1 MQGMPRLRFHMP
13 VAPVTVRVVLAVAI
27 AAGMTIA
34 VPRASA
40 EQANE
45 LAHVRGEVS
54 YAVPAASASTRPLAG
69 SIGLSDDARAITGF
83 RAAARLTLPDSS
95 VVEIGDKTDVRLGA
109 FHDAAAQ
116 HTIAL
121 SRGALR
127 FTIRHPA
134 GAASNYVFKTPTTQ
148 LAVRGTLA
156 YLVSGPRGDQI
167 YCVDCAPGDVVVSA
181 ANETYSVQSG
191 QTLNVRT
198 IGRRAFDAAIVANAS
213 VNNPAI
219 DQFLRGFSPFGRPA
233 SEGTDPTGS
242 DSGR

>member
-1 MQGMPRLRFHMP
+1 MAAHRA
-13 VAPVTVRVVLAVAI
+13 APAVI
-27 AAGMTIA
+27 AALVLLA
-34 VPRASA
+34 APRAYAGST
-40 EQANE
+40 NE
-45 LAHVRGEVS
+45 LAHVRGDVS
-54 YAVPAASASTRPLAG
+54 YAVPAASATTRPLVG
-69 SIGLSDDARAITGF
+69 RIDLTDDARAITGF

-95 VVEIGDKTDVRLGA
+95 VVEIGDKTDVRLDA
-109 FHDAAAQ
+109 FRDAAAR

-121 SRGALR
+121 GRGALR

-134 GAASNYVFKTPTTQ
+134 GAASNYVFKTPTSQ

-156 YLVSGPRGDQI
+156 YLVSGPNGDQI
-167 YCVDCAPGDVVVSA
+167 YCVDCAPGDVAVSA
-181 ANETYSVQSG
+181 ANETYAVQSG
-191 QTLNVRT
+191 QTLNVRR
-198 IGRRAFDAAIVANAS
+198 IGGRAFDAAIVPNVT

>member
-1 MQGMPRLRFHMP
+1 MRGFAR
-13 VAPVTVRVVLAVAI
+13 AGAVLATI
-27 AAGMTIA
+27 AAALAI
-34 VPRASA
+34 PCASA
-40 EQANE
+40 EPANQ
-45 LAHVRGEVS
+45 LAHVRGDVT

-69 SIGLSDDARAITGF
+69 RIDLGDDARAITGF

-109 FHDAAAQ
+109 FHDAASQ

-134 GAASNYVFKTPTTQ
+134 GAASSYVFKTPTTQ

-156 YLVSGPRGDQI
+156 YLVSGPSGDQI
-167 YCVDCAPGDVVVSA
+167 YCVDCAPGDVAV
-181 ANETYSVQSG
+181 NTGLETYRVESG
-191 QTLNVRT
+191 QTLNVRRV
-198 IGRRAFDAAIVANAS
+198 GGRAFDAAIVANAS

>member
-1 MQGMPRLRFHMP
+1 M
-13 VAPVTVRVVLAVAI
+13 LAVIAVSMAI
-27 AAGMTIA
+27 L

-40 EQANE
+40 DQANE
-45 LAHVRGEVS
+45 LARVRGEVS

-83 RAAARLTLPDSS
+83 HAAARVTLPDSS
-95 VVEIGDKTDVRLGA
+95 VVEIGDKTDVRLDA
-109 FHDAAAQ
+109 FRDAAAR
-116 HTIAL
+116 HTIVL
-121 SRGALR
+121 NRGALR

-134 GAASNYVFKTPTTQ
+134 GAQSNYVFKTVTTQ

-156 YLVSGPRGDQI
+156 YLVSGPNGDQI
-167 YCVDCAPGDVVVSA
+167 YCVDCAPGDVA
-181 ANETYSVQSG
+181 ATAAGETYRVESG
-191 QTLNVRT
+191 QTLNVRR
-198 IGRRAFDAAIVANAS
+198 IGGRAFDAAIVANPT

-219 DQFLRGFSPFGRPA
+219 DQFLHGFSPFGRPS

>member
-1 MQGMPRLRFHMP
+1 MP
-13 VAPVTVRVVLAVAI
+13 VAAVMVAVTLA
-27 AAGMTIA
+27 AAAALTI
-34 VPRASA
+34 PRASA
-40 EQANE
+40 GQANE
-45 LAHVRGEVS
+45 LARVRGDVS
-54 YAVPAASASTRPLAG
+54 YAVPAASASARPLAA
-69 SIGLSDDARAITGF
+69 SISLSDDARAITGF

-109 FHDAAAQ
+109 FHDAASQ

-134 GAASNYVFKTPTTQ
+134 GAASSYVFKTPTTQ

-181 ANETYSVQSG
+181 ANETYRVESG

-198 IGRRAFDAAIVANAS
+198 IGGRAFDAAIAPNAN

-219 DQFLRGFSPFGRPA
+219 DQFLRGYSPFGRPA